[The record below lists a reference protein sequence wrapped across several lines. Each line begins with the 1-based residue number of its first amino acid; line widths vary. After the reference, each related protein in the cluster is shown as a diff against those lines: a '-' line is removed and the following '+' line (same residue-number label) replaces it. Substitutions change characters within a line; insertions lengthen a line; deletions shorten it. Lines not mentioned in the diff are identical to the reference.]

1 MATQEH
7 TNNNG
12 DYTSVSLEDND
23 DDEALANSMEARL
36 YDDSP
41 LSAKCCIF
49 RIPDVF
55 RRHNEK
61 VYEPDVIAIGPF
73 HHRKPSLQPME
84 IVKKW
89 YLRTL
94 LSRLNISMLGLV
106 KGIKEF
112 EKRARDCYQEPIDL
126 DQNEFIEM
134 LIIDGCF
141 LVELFRKETISEL
154 RSMDDPI
161 FNMACMHQFLYHDLL
176 LLENQL
182 PWFVLQYLFNMTM
195 ENDRKT
201 LSLTELVLKFYQTY
215 FSLINHTKSTP
226 RLDEENLH
234 IVDLIRNVLI
244 LSFPGVESDEMPEK
258 PQLIPCITELMEAGV
273 KFTKRSSDNLLDIVF
288 SNGTFEIP
296 PLSIQETT
304 EPIFRN
310 LIAFEQCYHGC
321 EDKITSYA
329 ILMDNLI
336 STSKDVEILCD
347 KGIIDNW
354 LSAEDVSQYFDRL
367 YNDTFVTNFYYSD
380 LCKGVNKYYRTK
392 SHRWRAVLM
401 RDYFT
406 TPWTIISVVAAFILL
421 VLSFL
426 QTFYSI
432 KQSYSS
438 GD

>member
-12 DYTSVSLEDND
+12 DYTSVSIEDND

-244 LSFPGVESDEMPEK
+244 SSFPGVESDEMPEK

-288 SNGTFEIP
+288 TRYTSCFVILGSDFVSNFGQK
-296 PLSIQETT
+296 SS
-304 EPIFRN
+304 
-310 LIAFEQCYHGC
+310 Y
-321 EDKITSYA
+321 ITNSNIMLEFY
-329 ILMDNLI
+329 
-336 STSKDVEILCD
+336 
-347 KGIIDNW
+347 
-354 LSAEDVSQYFDRL
+354 YDRL
-367 YNDTFVTNFYYSD
+367 
-380 LCKGVNKYYRTK
+380 
-392 SHRWRAVLM
+392 W
-401 RDYFT
+401 
-406 TPWTIISVVAAFILL
+406 IISVSNV
-421 VLSFL
+421 VLKML
-426 QTFYSI
+426 
-432 KQSYSS
+432 
-438 GD
+438 